1 MGGRSLSTDEVD
13 RHGDLVSVGGWRL
26 QAYRRNPVFLW
37 AHDYTQ
43 PAIGRALAVWKE
55 GHSLRPGYSSRRP
68 TSLKRWPGSIR
79 GDTRVVSRL
88 ASGPSS
94 MRSEGTPVRGRA
106 WASSSWSRSCWRSAP
121 RRCQPTRTRSGRP
134 WTPPPRMRSYYR
146 GAGFVGGAESED
158 ALPPRFR
165 TYAGQGGVGGP
176 APVPW
181 ERALAE
187 ILDALRYAG

>member
-1 MGGRSLSTDEVD
+1 MGGRSFSTDEVD

-55 GHSLRPGYSSRRP
+55 GHSLQARIQFAPTDFAQEVARLYQGGYQSGVSVGFRPIQYEIRRDP
-68 TSLKRWPGSIR
+68 RTGESVGIVFLEQELLEIS
-79 GDTRVVSRL
+79 
-88 ASGPSS
+88 AA
-94 MRSEGTPVRGRA
+94 PVPANENALRKA
-106 WASSSWSRSCWRSAP
+106 LDAA
-121 RRCQPTRTRSGRP
+121 
-134 WTPPPRMRSYYR
+134 PRMRSYYR
-146 GAGFVGGAESED
+146 RAGFVGGAESED

-187 ILDALRYAG
+187 ILDALPYAG